1 MSTDINIKKR
11 IDIQEEGVSITP
23 DVSSI
28 NFTGAGVTA
37 SAVGQDVTV
46 DITAAAGSILYYMN
60 QTVAQAPY
68 QEFSSTGTTAAEQ
81 VVPATVAGGA
91 TVTIAAYQT
100 PSGVPNTIV
109 IPQGLWQFFLHFNA
123 TTGGQNWI
131 IRPLVYKRDLGG
143 TETLLFSIDPITV
156 TNMSTVTT
164 LYSTESVVPNTILL
178 TTDRIVVKINMEN
191 TTGVSQTVNFRTE
204 GSQHYSVAT
213 TTLNQAMPT
222 GAVTSVTGTAPVV
235 SSGGTAPAIS
245 MAQANGTTDGY
256 LDSADWTTFNNK
268 VDDNIYTADGTVV
281 GTRTVDLNGNT
292 IKFDDGKL
300 GVNITPTA
308 PLHVQTIAVPST
320 NESIAR
326 FTVSDTAGAALTI
339 LNASSVDGRFVPEI
353 SALQGLNT
361 DIAFKQTSYIQPTQ
375 DSGSIP
381 VTIFSTALSTL
392 TAIVTRPLYQFRN
405 AGTSL
410 LTILADGKVGIGTT
424 TPTEKLEVSGKT
436 KTTTFQLTTTPTAG
450 YVLTS
455 DASGNGT
462 WSAAVDVNIY
472 NSDGTVSGARQVDLA
487 GNDLFFNDGL
497 FASTFRFNSDDGSS
511 STLIDAGPSGISL
524 GTSGGGAG
532 KNINVTT
539 TQISLDGKFT
549 VDNTKNTSGQNLDVV
564 GQTKTTT
571 FQMTTTPV
579 AGYVLTSDASG
590 NGTWSPASAAT
601 NIYNTDGTLSADRTV
616 AMNNNQLTF
625 SGGPSATGTQ
635 INLSAA
641 ANRPKALN
649 FTVGSA
655 LRWKQQVSGTEI
667 GGDNGSQLAMLYY
680 DDAGVLKGT
689 AFSISRTNGAFRLN
703 NAYNLPIA
711 DGTEGQVMTTDG
723 AGNATWRLAP
733 LTANEIFRGF
743 TFNNNS
749 VIVQTTGGLIASP
762 TATTSAQ
769 SVSSTSFATRQIR
782 LRFSPTVVATGQ
794 YAGIRGTTLLWF
806 ISGGFRFVCD
816 FNVSDTAFGV
826 GCQQFYGMA
835 GQTTDLGYGG
845 ASLVQVST
853 LTNVIGLGSDTLD
866 ANLQIIHNDA
876 AGTATKIDL
885 GAAFPANRTI
895 GAASTTVY
903 SLILYNAPNSI
914 SVIYQVTNNETG
926 AVATGTLSTNIPL
939 ITQGLNIFASRAMGA
954 PLTNTGQFDLC
965 RLGCYSAF

>member
-1 MSTDINIKKR
+1 MSTEINIRKR

-23 DVSSI
+23 DVNSI

-81 VVPATVAGGA
+81 AIPATVAGGA
-91 TVTIAAYQT
+91 TATIAAFQT
-100 PSGVPNTIV
+100 PSGVPNTII

-123 TTGGQNWI
+123 ATGGQSWI

-156 TNMSTVTT
+156 ANMSTVTT
-164 LYSTESVVPNTILL
+164 LYSTESVVPNTMLL

-213 TTLNQAMPT
+213 TTLNQAVPT

-268 VDDNIYTADGTVV
+268 VDDNIYTADGTLVSN
-281 GTRTVDLNGNT
+281 RTVDLDGNT
-292 IKFDDGKL
+292 INFNDGKL

-392 TAIVTRPLYQFRN
+392 TPIVTRPLYQFRN
-405 AGTSL
+405 AGTGL

-436 KTTTFQLTTTPTAG
+436 KTTTFQMTTTPTAG

-455 DASGNGT
+455 DASGNGSWQANGNGT
-462 WSAAVDVNIY
+462 VTSVGLTAGTGITLGGTNPITSSGSITVTNAAPDQTVVLNNGTGINVTGTYPNFTIDNTDLGSAVTLTSAGGTETLVNDGTGPALATKGVTAGTGISLSSTATDLTVTNTAPDQVVALTAGTGIGVTGTYPNFTVSNTGALSDVNIY
-472 NSDGTVSGARQVDLA
+472 NS
-487 GNDLFFNDGL
+487 
-497 FASTFRFNSDDGSS
+497 
-511 STLIDAGPSGISL
+511 
-524 GTSGGGAG
+524 
-532 KNINVTT
+532 
-539 TQISLDGKFT
+539 
-549 VDNTKNTSGQNLDVV
+549 
-564 GQTKTTT
+564 
-571 FQMTTTPV
+571 
-579 AGYVLTSDASG
+579 
-590 NGTWSPASAAT
+590 
-601 NIYNTDGTLSADRTV
+601 DGTLSADRTV

-625 SGGPSATGTQ
+625 NGAGGANGSQ
-635 INLSAA
+635 INISAA
-641 ANRPKALN
+641 ANRAKALN
-649 FTVGSA
+649 FTVGSG
-655 LRWKQQVSGTEI
+655 LRWKQVVSGTEI

-680 DDAGVLKGT
+680 DDAGVAKGT
-689 AFSISRTNGAFRLN
+689 AFSISRTDGAFRLN
-703 NAYNLPIA
+703 NAYSLPLSG
-711 DGTEGQVMTTDG
+711 GTTGQVLTSTTLG
-723 AGNATWRLAP
+723 
-733 LTANEIFRGF
+733 LTAFQSLPAEIQAAASNE
-743 TFNNNS
+743 TTNL
-749 VIVQTTGGLIASP
+749 TTGTAKVTFRMPYAMTLTAVRASLSTAQTAGALLTVDINLNGVSVLGTKLTFDNTEKTTVTAATPP
-762 TATTSAQ
+762 TIVTSAL
-769 SVSSTSFATRQIR
+769 TDDGEI
-782 LRFSPTVVATGQ
+782 TVD
-794 YAGIRGTTLLWF
+794 I
-806 ISGGFRFVCD
+806 
-816 FNVSDTAFGV
+816 
-826 GCQQFYGMA
+826 
-835 GQTTDLGYGG
+835 
-845 ASLVQVST
+845 
-853 LTNVIGLGSDTLD
+853 D
-866 ANLQIIHNDA
+866 AV
-876 AGTATKIDL
+876 GTAGARGLKITL
-885 GAAFPANRTI
+885 I
-895 GAASTTVY
+895 GT
-903 SLILYNAPNSI
+903 
-914 SVIYQVTNNETG
+914 
-926 AVATGTLSTNIPL
+926 
-939 ITQGLNIFASRAMGA
+939 RA
-954 PLTNTGQFDLC
+954 
-965 RLGCYSAF
+965 